1 MGALILRNRCM
12 EANPANNFPAESIPG
27 SISNFVMEKRMAHLK
42 IIRVK
47 KIRR

>member
-1 MGALILRNRCM
+1 MNLLI
-12 EANPANNFPAESIPG
+12 IDGG

>member
-1 MGALILRNRCM
+1 MNLAFRFLEQKR
-12 EANPANNFPAESIPG
+12 FQFIPFIAG